1 MDTSSHEDIES
12 VDPKFVK
19 FDRCIG
25 CIEEIIISEEFM
37 KIQHNFITKHCIMFD
52 DKEENKLIYTS
63 IFQDY
68 AQLAEKYLE
77 QKLKQMI
84 PNFSMKEFCI
94 ELNHQPVLD
103 GEVFDMLRECIDF
116 FSFKA
121 MMVDF
126 KKSQNIDNLLLSG
139 FKISPD

>member
-1 MDTSSHEDIES
+1 MDTSSQEDTES
-12 VDPKFVK
+12 IDPKFVK

-25 CIEEIIISEEFM
+25 CIEEIIISDEFL
-37 KIQHNFITKHCIMFD
+37 KIQHSFIAKHCVIFD
-52 DKEENKLIYTS
+52 DKEENKIIYTS

-68 AQLAEKYLE
+68 AQLVETYLE

-84 PNFSMKEFCI
+84 PNFSMKEFCR

-116 FSFKA
+116 CSFKT

-126 KKSQNIDNLLLSG
+126 KTSRNKDNLLLSG
-139 FKISPD
+139 VKLSPG